1 MPDTEQGLMPD
12 TALLDIRTPHWLFI
26 WKYVKVKEKIKG
38 RKAGECMGRFVN
50 PQISAFQDV
59 LNSEIYVDKTGLLE
73 YTNRVIDTTAKFIC
87 NSRPRRF
94 GKSITADMITAYY
107 SKTCDSEK
115 MFSNLQIGK
124 SNDFKKRLNQY
135 DVIHLDIQWCIEPAG
150 SPEKVISYITENTIN
165 ELKEYYPNELKGKL
179 KSLPEALSR
188 INASTGEKFI
198 VVIDEWDVLIRDEA
212 LNESIQNEYIN
223 FLRGMFKGSEPSKF
237 IHLAY
242 LTGILPIKKIKTQSA
257 LNNFDEFTM
266 IDSSNLASFIGF
278 TEYEVKELCK
288 KYNMEFETI
297 KNWYD
302 GYRLEEYEV
311 YNPKAVVSAM
321 NKRKIKSYWS
331 ETGTYEAI
339 VPLINMNF
347 DGLKTA
353 IIEMISGNSVEV
365 DVTSFQND
373 MTSFVNK
380 DDVLTYLIHLGYL
393 AYNQENQ
400 TVVIPNE
407 EIRQELIK
415 ATKRKK
421 WDELIAFQR
430 ESQKLLDATL
440 DMDAEAVAQ
449 MIEKIHI
456 EYASMIEYNDENSL
470 SSVLAIAYL
479 SAMQYYFKPIREL
492 PTGRGFADFVFLSKK
507 EYAQDYPALIVEL
520 KWNQSAKTA
529 IQQIKEKKYPTSIEQ
544 YTGEILLVGINY
556 NKKTKE
562 HECVIEKYE
571 KNQ

>member
-1 MPDTEQGLMPD
+1 MPD
-12 TALLDIRTPHWLFI
+12 TALLDIRAPHWLFI

-288 KYNMEFETI
+288 KYNMEFESI

-302 GYRLEEYEV
+302 GYRLEEYEI